1 MVAGACRGKSSSS
14 TQRHQHQQ
22 HAKQQHM
29 QWQQHCKAAARAS
42 ATAPAKQ
49 QRAKTST
56 AAVCKAAAD
65 AVLTVRARV
74 AACKGSSSSMQRQQQ
89 QQYAKAA
96 AHTMATAHAKA
107 EACHV
112 PWAAVLKVGPASSV
126 PLTLAL
132 VVSKACQ
139 PQLAPV
145 CISLFKCI
153 SACPGTHQFAPM
165 MKAGRQAAT
174 RTGPAMSL
182 IVILGFAEVEQMSVA
197 LDAAMTVTRQVGRQA
212 AAAPG
217 QHKLV
222 SIWPSDD
229 DASSSDGSLSHFA

>member
-1 MVAGACRGKSSSS
+1 M
-14 TQRHQHQQ
+14 QRQQQQ
-22 HAKQQHM
+22 HAK
-29 QWQQHCKAAARAS
+29 AAA
-42 ATAPAKQ
+42 
-49 QRAKTST
+49 
-56 AAVCKAAAD
+56 
-65 AVLTVRARV
+65 

-112 PWAAVLKVGPASSV
+112 PWAAVLKVWPASSV

-132 VVSKACQ
+132 VVSKAQ

-153 SACPGTHQFAPM
+153 SACPGTRQFAPM
-165 MKAGRQAAT
+165 MKAGQQAGT

-182 IVILGFAEVEQMSVA
+182 IVILEFAEVEQMSVA

-229 DASSSDGSLSHFA
+229 DASSSDGSLCHFA

>member
-1 MVAGACRGKSSSS
+1 
-14 TQRHQHQQ
+14 
-22 HAKQQHM
+22 
-29 QWQQHCKAAARAS
+29 
-42 ATAPAKQ
+42 
-49 QRAKTST
+49 
-56 AAVCKAAAD
+56 
-65 AVLTVRARV
+65 
-74 AACKGSSSSMQRQQQ
+74 MQRQQQ

-132 VVSKACQ
+132 VVSKAQ

-153 SACPGTHQFAPM
+153 SACPGTRQFAPM
-165 MKAGRQAAT
+165 MKAGQQAGT

-229 DASSSDGSLSHFA
+229 DASSSDGSLCHFA